1 MNNYKSVLTEQLEE
15 DKALKNELELQLNN
29 LCDIFETSSVRAQQF
44 TGKSEQR
51 RSKVPGGPSKKT
63 FFKSNSNA
71 KLDANTI
78 MPEL

>member
-1 MNNYKSVLTEQLEE
+1 MNYYKSVLTEQLEE

-44 TGKSEQR
+44 TGTSEKQQ
-51 RSKVPGGPSKKT
+51 RSKKIL
-63 FFKSNSNA
+63 FKSNSIA
-71 KLDANTI
+71 KLDAKTL